1 MRFVKILVF
10 LLFYYF
16 KVSGQSFIDNNDW
29 TYHNNLKDVET
40 AALYENKIFCFNKT
54 GFFLLDL
61 YDYNLISNHKA
72 FDFKSIEFD
81 VSFSD
86 SNYLITGNNS
96 GLIQIISGEEI
107 FSLNLNEITTNFK
120 INSFNVFKNTLYVS
134 SSEGL
139 FKVDLEKKLVKDKYY
154 SIGEGGIAVEILDSK
169 IINDSLYIISDKS
182 IYSISLES
190 NLLDYNLWTK
200 KNLDLINIKG
210 AFIKDQDIYFYSSQA
225 IVNTKGETIYYQ
237 EDIDINQILI
247 DKSEIHLIYSH
258 KEKIHYGIL
267 IDKHLNPIPLPETIN
282 EINDFL
288 IINNEMW
295 FFGNNFSSYNLNQD
309 QFFSPENKLAFDPSR
324 ISSLEDSIYAF
335 SNSNKMASS
344 SGYTW
349 ENNSFENFSNI
360 TSVEYFN
367 NFLFFGSEKDG
378 ILNVSENF
386 IIDQN
391 YKGSLLSE
399 LPDNSINISD
409 LKAFSDKMWIL
420 NYGSKNPLI
429 SLDNNYNWNSYSLGN
444 INEIFPVQFKFVNDQ
459 EVFIVL
465 DKSKGGGILL
475 YNIEISQAISMTSA
489 NGRLNSNLVND
500 IDIDKNGLIWVASD
514 NGLIYFLSHHDNEI
528 DDYFIPNDGAQNVFQ
543 NINISS
549 LLIDNANI
557 IWIGTDDG
565 LFLYDHD
572 KNQIINQFT
581 IDNSSLLSNK
591 IIDIH
596 KRRDGEIYILT
607 DKGLSSISTYIIN
620 EESSY
625 ENLIFYP
632 NPLKLKEHN
641 KMIFSGLQSENYIKI
656 ISLSGEEIIQL
667 NVTGGGYS
675 WNLNDIRGK
684 KIVPGTYLIF
694 ILSEYGGEGQLAGKF
709 LVL

>member
-61 YDYNLISNHKA
+61 YDYNLISNLKA

-247 DKSEIHLIYSH
+247 DRSEIHLIYSY

-391 YKGSLLSE
+391 FKGSLLSE

-459 EVFIVL
+459 EVFIIL

-475 YNIEISQAISMTSA
+475 YNIEMSQAISMTSA

-514 NGLIYFLSHHDNEI
+514 NGLIYFLSHHENEI

-596 KRRDGEIYILT
+596 KRKDGEIYILT

>member
-61 YDYNLISNHKA
+61 YDYNLISNLKA

-247 DKSEIHLIYSH
+247 DRSEIHLIYSY

-391 YKGSLLSE
+391 FKGSLLSE

>member
-61 YDYNLISNHKA
+61 YDYNLISNLKA

-247 DKSEIHLIYSH
+247 DRSEIHLIYSY

-391 YKGSLLSE
+391 FKGSLLSE

-475 YNIEISQAISMTSA
+475 YNIEMSQAISMTSA

-596 KRRDGEIYILT
+596 KRKDGEIYILT

>member
-61 YDYNLISNHKA
+61 YDYNLISNLKA

-247 DKSEIHLIYSH
+247 DRSEIHLIYSY

-391 YKGSLLSE
+391 FKGSLLSE

-459 EVFIVL
+459 EVFIIL

-475 YNIEISQAISMTSA
+475 YNIEMSQAISMTSA

-596 KRRDGEIYILT
+596 KRKDGEIYILT

>member
-61 YDYNLISNHKA
+61 YDYNLISNLKA

-247 DKSEIHLIYSH
+247 DRSEIHLIYSY

-391 YKGSLLSE
+391 FKGSLLSE

-459 EVFIVL
+459 EVFIIL

-514 NGLIYFLSHHDNEI
+514 NGLIYFLSHHENEI

-596 KRRDGEIYILT
+596 KRKDGEIYILT

>member
-349 ENNSFENFSNI
+349 ENNSFEKFSNI

-391 YKGSLLSE
+391 FKGSLLSE

>member
-1 MRFVKILVF
+1 
-10 LLFYYF
+10 
-16 KVSGQSFIDNNDW
+16 
-29 TYHNNLKDVET
+29 
-40 AALYENKIFCFNKT
+40 
-54 GFFLLDL
+54 
-61 YDYNLISNHKA
+61 
-72 FDFKSIEFD
+72 
-81 VSFSD
+81 
-86 SNYLITGNNS
+86 
-96 GLIQIISGEEI
+96 
-107 FSLNLNEITTNFK
+107 
-120 INSFNVFKNTLYVS
+120 
-134 SSEGL
+134 
-139 FKVDLEKKLVKDKYY
+139 
-154 SIGEGGIAVEILDSK
+154 
-169 IINDSLYIISDKS
+169 
-182 IYSISLES
+182 
-190 NLLDYNLWTK
+190 
-200 KNLDLINIKG
+200 
-210 AFIKDQDIYFYSSQA
+210 
-225 IVNTKGETIYYQ
+225 
-237 EDIDINQILI
+237 
-247 DKSEIHLIYSH
+247 
-258 KEKIHYGIL
+258 
-267 IDKHLNPIPLPETIN
+267 
-282 EINDFL
+282 
-288 IINNEMW
+288 
-295 FFGNNFSSYNLNQD
+295 
-309 QFFSPENKLAFDPSR
+309 
-324 ISSLEDSIYAF
+324 
-335 SNSNKMASS
+335 MASS

-391 YKGSLLSE
+391 FKGSLLSE

-459 EVFIVL
+459 EVFIIL

-475 YNIEISQAISMTSA
+475 YNIEMSQAISMTSA

-596 KRRDGEIYILT
+596 KRRDG
-607 DKGLSSISTYIIN
+607 K
-620 EESSY
+620 
-625 ENLIFYP
+625 
-632 NPLKLKEHN
+632 
-641 KMIFSGLQSENYIKI
+641 
-656 ISLSGEEIIQL
+656 
-667 NVTGGGYS
+667 V
-675 WNLNDIRGK
+675 
-684 KIVPGTYLIF
+684 
-694 ILSEYGGEGQLAGKF
+694 
-709 LVL
+709 

>member
-247 DKSEIHLIYSH
+247 DRSEIHLIYSY

-391 YKGSLLSE
+391 FKGSLLSE

-459 EVFIVL
+459 EVFIIL

-514 NGLIYFLSHHDNEI
+514 NGLIYFLSHHENEI

-596 KRRDGEIYILT
+596 KRKDGEIYILT

>member
-61 YDYNLISNHKA
+61 YDYNLISNLKA

-247 DKSEIHLIYSH
+247 DRSEIHLIYSY

-391 YKGSLLSE
+391 FKGSLLSE

-459 EVFIVL
+459 EVFIIL

-475 YNIEISQAISMTSA
+475 YNIEMSQAISMTSA

-514 NGLIYFLSHHDNEI
+514 NGLIYFLSHHENEI

>member
-61 YDYNLISNHKA
+61 YDYNLISNLKA

-247 DKSEIHLIYSH
+247 DRSEIHLIYSY

-391 YKGSLLSE
+391 FKGSLLSE

-420 NYGSKNPLI
+420 NYGSKKPLI

-459 EVFIVL
+459 EVFIIL

-475 YNIEISQAISMTSA
+475 YNIEMSQAISMTSA

-514 NGLIYFLSHHDNEI
+514 NGLIYFLSHHENEI

-596 KRRDGEIYILT
+596 KRKDGEIYILT